1 MKPIPEREQLEQAYF
16 KLANLLAKEHPNL
29 NYENHCYW
37 RMANDA
43 VCYNK
48 WDRVVKAPFYK
59 NASDNLLAD
68 SLDRLRCMLYNYDYI
83 NSLNKLSLTYR
94 GKTIKNDIDYIDNLT
109 TKQKIDNMK
118 TNEQLF
124 ESQYEEEVVSNK
136 QLRKD
141 IDDIIQRVKALPASR
156 ERSLAITK
164 LQEGVMWLGM
174 DLKRLG
180 EVNPYPSSK
189 DPSTGLKIESTADD
203 LQL

>member
-1 MKPIPEREQLEQAYF
+1 MKITPEREQLEQAYF
-16 KLANLLAKEHPNL
+16 KLANLLAKEHPDL
-29 NYENHCYW
+29 NYQNHCYW

-43 VCYNK
+43 VCYDK
-48 WDRVVKAPFYK
+48 WDRIVKAPFYK

-68 SLDRLRCMLYNYDYI
+68 SLDRLRCMLYNYDYV

-94 GKTIKNDIDYIDNLT
+94 GKTVKDDIDYIDN
-109 TKQKIDNMK
+109 ME
-118 TNEQLF
+118 TNKQLF

-189 DPSTGLKIESTADD
+189 DPSTGLKIEPTADD
-203 LQL
+203 LKL